1 MKNSIMEFLF
11 PWLRIRRIERELDA
25 LERIEVARMKQEWRD
40 RQTREILEEF
50 HRPMLFK
57 KFL

>member
-1 MKNSIMEFLF
+1 MKNPIMEFLF

-25 LERIEVARMKQEWRD
+25 EEKIGVARMKLEWWD
-40 RQTREILEEF
+40 RQEKETLREF